1 MLIGIDLGTSTC
13 KIIAVDPDGKV
24 VAVAS
29 RDYPMIN
36 LRPGW
41 AEQEPDAWWR
51 ATGEAMTD
59 LVSQLPQ
66 NGAEVAGIGMC
77 GQMHGLTPLDA
88 DGDVIRPAI
97 LWNDQRAAAEC
108 DWITERAGGLDE
120 LLRMTRNRM
129 LPGFTG
135 GKIVWLRDH
144 EPDNYARMVRLLN
157 PKDYIRY
164 RMTGVYT
171 TEVSDASGTGLFDV
185 EHRTWSTEL
194 LGKIDVD
201 PSLLPDVVE
210 SIEQTGALA
219 DDLCAAWGL
228 PAGTPVF
235 GGGGDA
241 VIQTTA
247 MGLIEEGSAG
257 FTIGTAGIVAGGLSR
272 CPDNPEG
279 RVQVGAGNE
288 PGRWHIMGVSLSAG
302 GAFQWLR
309 DALTPLND
317 SQKVTFE
324 RLISLAKGVEPGA
337 GGVMFL
343 PYLLGERSPYVAPDA
358 SASLVG
364 LSQMH
369 NVGHISRAV
378 LEGVLMNLR
387 EILEVC
393 VDAGLQ
399 TDQIIASGGATKER
413 LWLQLLADVL
423 GREVVTVTGASEGG
437 AYGAALA
444 AGVGAGVWPDLASA
458 LGAVQVE
465 RTFTPDPESVERYD
479 TVFAAHRRLH
489 DALGEVYSLV
499 AAADGGDAATER
511 AGVGDGTADA

>member
-1 MLIGIDLGTSTC
+1 M
-13 KIIAVDPDGKV
+13 
-24 VAVAS
+24 
-29 RDYPMIN
+29 
-36 LRPGW
+36 
-41 AEQEPDAWWR
+41 
-51 ATGEAMTD
+51 
-59 LVSQLPQ
+59 
-66 NGAEVAGIGMC
+66 
-77 GQMHGLTPLDA
+77 
-88 DGDVIRPAI
+88 
-97 LWNDQRAAAEC
+97 
-108 DWITERAGGLDE
+108 
-120 LLRMTRNRM
+120 
-129 LPGFTG
+129 
-135 GKIVWLRDH
+135 
-144 EPDNYARMVRLLN
+144 
-157 PKDYIRY
+157 
-164 RMTGVYT
+164 
-171 TEVSDASGTGLFDV
+171 
-185 EHRTWSTEL
+185 
-194 LGKIDVD
+194 
-201 PSLLPDVVE
+201 
-210 SIEQTGALA
+210 
-219 DDLCAAWGL
+219 
-228 PAGTPVF
+228 
-235 GGGGDA
+235 
-241 VIQTTA
+241 
-247 MGLIEEGSAG
+247 
-257 FTIGTAGIVAGGLSR
+257 
-272 CPDNPEG
+272 
-279 RVQVGAGNE
+279 QVGAGNE

-444 AGVGAGVWPDLASA
+444 AGVGAGSGRTSPRRSA
-458 LGAVQVE
+458 RCRWSGRSRPT
-465 RTFTPDPESVERYD
+465 RTSQAALRQ
-479 TVFAAHRRLH
+479 VFAAHRRLH
-489 DALGEVYSLV
+489 EALGEVYALV

>member
-1 MLIGIDLGTSTC
+1 MLIGLDLGTSTC
-13 KIIAVDPDGKV
+13 KVIAVDREGRV
-24 VAVAS
+24 VRVTS

-41 AEQEPDAWWR
+41 AEQEPSAWWR
-51 ATGEAMTD
+51 ATGEAIAD
-59 LVSQLPQ
+59 LASGLPE
-66 NGAEVAGIGMC
+66 GGREVVGIGLC
-77 GQMHGLTPLDA
+77 GQMHGLTPLDEH
-88 DGDVIRPAI
+88 GEVIRPAI

-108 DWITERAGGLDE
+108 DWITEQAGGLDE

-135 GKIVWLRDH
+135 GKIVWLRNH

-157 PKDYIRY
+157 PKDYIRL
-164 RMTGVYT
+164 RMTGLYT

-185 EHRTWSTEL
+185 ERRSWSTEL
-194 LGKIDVD
+194 LDAIGVD
-201 PSLLPDVVE
+201 PALLPDVVE
-210 SIEQTGALA
+210 SIEQTGTLA
-219 DDLCAAWGL
+219 PDLCAAWGL
-228 PAGTPVF
+228 PEGTPVF

-272 CPDNPEG
+272 CPDNPGG
-279 RVQVGAGNE
+279 RVQVSAGNE
-288 PGRWHIMGVSLSAG
+288 PGRWHIMGVTLSAG
-302 GAFQWLR
+302 GAFQWFR
-309 DALTPLND
+309 DAFTPLD
-317 SQKVTFE
+317 GSRQLTFE
-324 RLISLAKGVEPGA
+324 KLIALAKEVEPGA
-337 GGVMFL
+337 GGVLFL
-343 PYLLGERSPYVAPDA
+343 PYLLGERSPYIAPDA
-358 SASLVG
+358 SASFVG

-369 NVGHISRAV
+369 NAGHMSRAV
-378 LEGVLMNLR
+378 IEGVLMNMR
-387 EILEVC
+387 EILEIC

-399 TDQIIASGGATKER
+399 TDQIIASGGATNEP

-444 AGVGAGVWPDLASA
+444 AGVGAGVWPDLPSA
-458 LGAVQVE
+458 LGQVEVE
-465 RTFTPDPESVERYD
+465 RTFTPDPAAHERYE

-489 DALGEVYSLV
+489 GALGDVYGVV
-499 AAADGGDAATER
+499 AAGAAQAEH
-511 AGVGDGTADA
+511 AGA

>member
-13 KIIAVDPDGKV
+13 KVIAVDREGRV
-24 VAVAS
+24 VAVTS

-41 AEQEPDAWWR
+41 AEQEPAEWWR
-51 ATGEAMTD
+51 ATGEAIAALT
-59 LVSQLPQ
+59 SELPE
-66 NGAEVAGIGMC
+66 GGREVVGIGLC

-88 DGDVIRPAI
+88 DDEVIRPAI
-97 LWNDQRAAAEC
+97 LWNDQRAAAQC
-108 DWITERAGGLDE
+108 DWITEQAGGLDE

-135 GKIVWLRDH
+135 GKIVWLREH

-157 PKDYIRY
+157 PKDYIRF
-164 RMTGVYT
+164 RMTGLHT

-194 LGKIDVD
+194 LEKIDVD
-201 PSLLPDVVE
+201 PSLLPEVVE
-210 SIEQTGALA
+210 STEQTGTLA
-219 DDLCAAWGL
+219 PDLCEAWGL
-228 PAGTPVF
+228 PADTSVF

-288 PGRWHIMGVSLSAG
+288 PGRWHIMGVTLSAG

-309 DALTPLND
+309 DALTPLNE
-317 SQKVTFE
+317 SQKLTFE
-324 RLISLAKGVEPGA
+324 KLIALAKEVEPGA
-337 GGVMFL
+337 GGVLFL

-358 SASLVG
+358 SASFVG

-369 NVGHISRAV
+369 NAGHMARAV
-378 LEGVLMNLR
+378 IEGVLMNMR

-399 TDQIIASGGATKER
+399 TDQIIASGGATNEP

-444 AGVGAGVWPDLASA
+444 AGVGAGVWPDLPAA
-458 LGAVQVE
+458 LGQVE
-465 RTFTPDPESVERYD
+465 VQRTFTPDPASQERYE
-479 TVFAAHRRLH
+479 TVFAAHRQLH
-489 DALGEVYSLV
+489 GALSEAYALV
-499 AAADGGDAATER
+499 AAGAAQTEP
-511 AGVGDGTADA
+511 AGA

>member
-13 KIIAVDPDGKV
+13 KIIAVDPEGKV

-59 LVSQLPQ
+59 LTSQLPQ
-66 NGAEVAGIGMC
+66 GGAEVVGIGMC

-88 DGDVIRPAI
+88 DGNVIRPAI

-108 DWITERAGGLDE
+108 DWITEQAGGLDE

-135 GKIVWLRDH
+135 GKIIWLRDH
-144 EPDNYARMVRLLN
+144 EPEHYAPMVRLLN
-157 PKDYIRY
+157 PKDYIRF
-164 RMTGVYT
+164 RMTGVYAT
-171 TEVSDASGTGLFDV
+171 DVSDASGTGLFDV

-210 SIEQTGALA
+210 SIEQTGTLA
-219 DDLCAAWGL
+219 DDLCEAWGL

-272 CPDNPEG
+272 CPDNPDG
-279 RVQVGAGNE
+279 RVQVSAGNE

-317 SQKVTFE
+317 SQKLTFE
-324 RLISLAKGVEPGA
+324 RLDLAGQGRRARRRRRDVRPVPAGRALALRRPGRQREPRRPLADARRRAHLPRRARGRADEPARDPRGLRRGRAADRPDHRLRRRDQGA
-337 GGVMFL
+337 
-343 PYLLGERSPYVAPDA
+343 PVAA
-358 SASLVG
+358 AAG
-364 LSQMH
+364 R
-369 NVGHISRAV
+369 RARPR
-378 LEGVLMNLR
+378 GRHRHRRLR
-387 EILEVC
+387 GRRVRRGPGRRRRRRR
-393 VDAGLQ
+393 VAGP
-399 TDQIIASGGATKER
+399 ARRARRRPGGAHVHAR
-413 LWLQLLADVL
+413 SGSL
-423 GREVVTVTGASEGG
+423 
-437 AYGAALA
+437 
-444 AGVGAGVWPDLASA
+444 
-458 LGAVQVE
+458 
-465 RTFTPDPESVERYD
+465 ERYD
-479 TVFAAHRRLH
+479 VVFAAHRRLH
-489 DALGEVYSLV
+489 EALEDVYALV
-499 AAADGGDAATER
+499 AAADGGGTADER
-511 AGVGDGTADA
+511 AAVGEGTADA

>member
-1 MLIGIDLGTSTC
+1 MLIGMDLGTSTC
-13 KIIAVDPDGKV
+13 KVIAVDPDGTV
-24 VAVAS
+24 VGVAS

-41 AEQEPDAWWR
+41 AEQSPDEWWR
-51 ATGEAMTD
+51 ATGEAIAELT
-59 LVSQLPQ
+59 SKLPKK
-66 NGAEVAGIGMC
+66 GEEVAGIGLS

-88 DGDVIRPAI
+88 GGEALRPAI
-97 LWNDQRAAAEC
+97 MWNDQRAAAEC
-108 DWITERAGGLDE
+108 DWITEQAGGLDE

-135 GKIVWLRDH
+135 GKIIWLRSN
-144 EPDNYARMVRLLN
+144 EPDNYAEMVRMLN

-164 RMTGVYT
+164 RMTGLYT
-171 TEVSDASGTGLFDV
+171 TDVSDASGTGLFDV

-194 LGKIDVD
+194 LDAIDVD

-210 SIEQTGALA
+210 SIEQTGTLA
-219 DDLCAAWGL
+219 ADACEAWGL
-228 PAGTPVF
+228 PVDTPVF

-272 CPDNPEG
+272 CPENPEG

-288 PGRWHIMGVSLSAG
+288 PGRWHVMGCTLSAG

-309 DALTPLND
+309 DALAPLND
-317 SQKVTFE
+317 SQPVTFQ
-324 RLISLAKGVEPGA
+324 RLVSLAKEVAPGA
-337 GGVMFL
+337 DGLLFL
-343 PYLLGERSPYVAPDA
+343 PYLLGERSPHVAPDA
-358 SASLVG
+358 SASLLG

-369 NVGHISRAV
+369 NVAHISRAV
-378 LEGVLMNLR
+378 LEGVLMNMR

-399 TDQIIASGGATKER
+399 TDQIIASGGATNEP

-423 GREVVTVTGASEGG
+423 GREVVTVTGAAEGG

-444 AGVGAGVWPDLASA
+444 AGVGAGVWADLQAA
-458 LGAVQVE
+458 LGQVAVE
-465 RTFTPDPESVERYD
+465 RTFTPDPASQERYE
-479 TVFAAHRRLH
+479 TLFAAHRQLH
-489 DALGEVYSLV
+489 NALGKAYSLV
-499 AAADGGDAATER
+499 AAAEGDDGAAGAAT
-511 AGVGDGTADA
+511 G

>member
-13 KIIAVDPDGKV
+13 KIIAVDREGRV

-51 ATGEAMTD
+51 ATGEAMAD
-59 LVSQLPQ
+59 LTSQLPERGQ
-66 NGAEVAGIGMC
+66 EVVGIGMC

-88 DGDVIRPAI
+88 DGNVIRPAI

-108 DWITERAGGLDE
+108 DWITEQAGGLDE

-135 GKIVWLRDH
+135 GKIIWLRDH
-144 EPDNYARMVRLLN
+144 EPEHYAAMTRLLN
-157 PKDYIRY
+157 PKDYIRM
-164 RMTGVYT
+164 RMTGVFAT
-171 TEVSDASGTGLFDV
+171 DVSDASGTGLFDV
-185 EHRTWSTEL
+185 EHRTWSSEL
-194 LGKIDVD
+194 LGKIGVD
-201 PSLLPDVVE
+201 ESLLPDVVE
-210 SIEQTGALA
+210 SIEQTGTVA
-219 DDLCAAWGL
+219 DELCEAWGL
-228 PAGTPVF
+228 PAGTPVY

-272 CPDNPEG
+272 CPDNPDG
-279 RVQVGAGNE
+279 RVQVSAGNE

-317 SQKVTFE
+317 SQKLTFE
-324 RLISLAKGVEPGA
+324 RLVSLAKGVEPGA
-337 GGVMFL
+337 GGAMFV

-358 SASLVG
+358 SASFVG

-369 NVGHISRAV
+369 RAGHISRAV

-393 VDAGLQ
+393 VQAGLQ
-399 TDQIIASGGATKER
+399 TDQIIASGGATKEQ

-444 AGVGAGVWPDLASA
+444 AGVGTGVWADLPSA
-458 LGAVQVE
+458 LGQVQVE
-465 RTFTPDPESVERYD
+465 RTFTPDPDAQARYEQ
-479 TVFAAHRRLH
+479 VFAAHRKLH
-489 DALGEVYSLV
+489 EALEEVYALV
-499 AAADGGDAATER
+499 GAADGSA
-511 AGVGDGTADA
+511 